1 MEKVIVFCMTALAC
15 LVFVQPFANSG
26 VPAQTPSAALE
37 NARALF
43 ASGQAMEGVLVLI
56 EGAKAI
62 PEDGAYAHD
71 MLALGQTF
79 KFAYDDLL
87 TTLEQRQLLEE
98 RLRPGTT
105 IIEKTLWLT
114 CFPSFDSLGDKQ
126 QTAALTLYGEVLASD
141 HVLAKIACLA
151 LAISV
156 QQGWQADDAVVGL
169 LNEISVLESG
179 QVKQLTREI
188 LGSALSRL
196 KNDPDRLAA
205 FLDAPGWNAHLKAT
219 IAQSSFCKTLRQ
231 IRGAWG
237 AANHAQALS
246 KVCEAIGQ
254 EDDATERYY
263 LIKLFDAEDR
273 QRDDVR
279 ATLLALA
286 REASGG
292 PDVTHARILLLR
304 EAITPDALKEVS
316 ELATLLLQQQ
326 RFPVVSD
333 LKLESEAVK
342 TLARHAEVLVEQGR
356 KDNAL
361 AVYEGLLERYPE
373 SRLAE
378 RINEKFIKHDIFH
391 IVE

>member
-1 MEKVIVFCMTALAC
+1 MEKVIVFCMAAMTC
-15 LVFVQPFANSG
+15 LVLTQPLANG
-26 VPAQTPSAALE
+26 DDPAATPSAIME

-43 ASGQAMEGVLVLI
+43 ASGRAMDGVLALI

-62 PEDGAYAHD
+62 PEDGSYAHD

-79 KFAYDDLL
+79 KFAYDTLF
-87 TTLEQRQLLEE
+87 TTQEQRQLLEE
-98 RLRPGTT
+98 HLRPSAT
-105 IIEKTLWLT
+105 IVEKTLWLT
-114 CFPSFDSLGDKQ
+114 CFPSFDSLGDAE

-156 QQGWQADDAVVGL
+156 QQGWQADDAVVSL

-179 QVKQLTREI
+179 QTKQLTREI

-273 QRDDVR
+273 QQEYVR
-279 ATLLALA
+279 AMLLSVA
-286 REASGG
+286 RETTEG
-292 PDVTHARILLLR
+292 PDVIHARILLLR
-304 EAITPDALKEVS
+304 DAITTDALDEGS
-316 ELATLLLQQQ
+316 ELVALLLQHQ

-342 TLARHAEVLVEQGR
+342 TLTRHAQNLAKQGQQG
-356 KDNAL
+356 NADVICESL
-361 AVYEGLLERYPE
+361 IARYPE
-373 SRLAE
+373 SALADKLLRNSPHE
-378 RINEKFIKHDIFH
+378 
-391 IVE
+391 

>member
-43 ASGQAMEGVLVLI
+43 ASGQAMKGVLVLI

-114 CFPSFDSLGDKQ
+114 CFPSFDSLGDEQ

-196 KNDPDRLAA
+196 KNDPARLAA

-246 KVCEAIGQ
+246 NVCEAIGE

-273 QRDDVR
+273 QQEYVR
-279 ATLLALA
+279 AMLLSVA
-286 REASGG
+286 RETTEG
-292 PDVTHARILLLR
+292 PDVIHARILLLR
-304 EAITPDALKEVS
+304 DAITTDALDEGS
-316 ELATLLLQQQ
+316 ELVALLLQHQ

-342 TLARHAEVLVEQGR
+342 TLTRHAQNLAKQGQQG
-356 KDNAL
+356 NADVICESL
-361 AVYEGLLERYPE
+361 IARYPE
-373 SRLAE
+373 SALADKLLRNSPHE
-378 RINEKFIKHDIFH
+378 
-391 IVE
+391 